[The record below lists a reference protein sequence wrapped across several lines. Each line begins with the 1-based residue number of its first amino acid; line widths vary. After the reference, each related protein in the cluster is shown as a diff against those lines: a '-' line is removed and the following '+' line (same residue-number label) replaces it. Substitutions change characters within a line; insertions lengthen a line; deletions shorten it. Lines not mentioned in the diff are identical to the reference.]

1 MDKER
6 LLCVGE
12 ISSPHGVR
20 GEVKIKSFTADP
32 AALGSYNPLCSK
44 DGTVEY
50 ALRVRSVV
58 NNFLIA
64 GIKGVTTRE
73 AAQKLRGTKLF
84 VPRAKLPKAGK
95 GHFYVEDLKGIS
107 AVDEKGEKIALVKD
121 VLNFGAGDLLVIENE
136 AGREWILPFKAP
148 YAGKPDMDKGQVKVA
163 IPEGY
168 PFSENKKKTK
178 PSKRK

>member
-1 MDKER
+1 VAKKP

-32 AALGSYNPLCSK
+32 ASLGQYGPLCSE
-44 DGTVEY
+44 DGAVEY

-58 NNFLIA
+58 NNMLIA
-64 GIKGVTTRE
+64 AIKGVSDRG

-84 VPRAKLPKAGK
+84 VARAKLPKAGK
-95 GHFYVEDLKGIS
+95 GRFYVEDLKGLS
-107 AVDEKGEKIALVKD
+107 AVDGKGKEVAVVKD

-136 AGREWILPFKAP
+136 AGREWILPFKP
-148 YAGKPDMDKGQVKVA
+148 PFAGKPDVDKGEVKVE

-168 PFSENKKKTK
+168 PFSETKKKK
-178 PSKRK
+178 K